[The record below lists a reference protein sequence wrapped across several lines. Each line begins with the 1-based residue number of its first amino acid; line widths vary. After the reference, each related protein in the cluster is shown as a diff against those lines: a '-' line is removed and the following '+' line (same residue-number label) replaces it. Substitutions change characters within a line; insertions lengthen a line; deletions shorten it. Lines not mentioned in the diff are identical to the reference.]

1 MRVEMRKVF
10 IAHDGKEFD
19 SEECA
24 LEHEQMLVIQGCL
37 EEASFLDW
45 RDTSPE
51 EIASYL
57 VRFFDFTPK
66 EQQ

>member
-19 SEECA
+19 NEEYA
-24 LEHEQMLVIQGCL
+24 LEHEQMLEL
-37 EEASFLDW
+37 KAKLDEADIIDW